1 MNCTRFDMDF
11 VLDNSL
17 TLLVGARTISIV
29 RVCIIGDDNDGNV
42 DTHYG
47 IQIRCLVLSH
57 TDELFSVFR

>member
-17 TLLVGARTISIV
+17 TLLVGGRIISIV

-42 DTHYG
+42 DNHYG
-47 IQIRCLVLSH
+47 IQIRCLVL
-57 TDELFSVFR
+57 